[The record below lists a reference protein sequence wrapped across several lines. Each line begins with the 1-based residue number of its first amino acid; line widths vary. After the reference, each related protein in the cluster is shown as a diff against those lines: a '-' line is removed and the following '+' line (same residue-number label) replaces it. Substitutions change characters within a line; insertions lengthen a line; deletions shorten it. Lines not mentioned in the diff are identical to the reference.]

1 MTSEIFLLKFS
12 FRGRNAFHLRINSN
26 CFSERPAKTF
36 KNCFNYMMYVP
47 SVKSVDM
54 ERYAAAA
61 YESLKEV
68 FYKVRVKVLQF
79 AFFGNSTL

>member
-1 MTSEIFLLKFS
+1 MLKFS
-12 FRGRNAFHLRINSN
+12 LCGRDTFHPWINSN
-26 CFSERPAKTF
+26 CFSERSAKTF
-36 KNCFNYMMYVP
+36 KNRFNYMMYVP

-54 ERYAAAA
+54 ERYAAVT

>member
-1 MTSEIFLLKFS
+1 MEGIPFILGLIVTASP
-12 FRGRNAFHLRINSN
+12 
-26 CFSERPAKTF
+26 ERSAKTF
-36 KNCFNYMMYVP
+36 KNRFNYMMYVP

-54 ERYAAAA
+54 ERYAAVT

-79 AFFGNSTL
+79 AFFSGIQLYKQNRAFR